1 MTGSPDSNT
10 TRAGDPS
17 DHEAERE
24 GLRDALGMG
33 AVRSP
38 LPVNIDELTND
49 HPVSQPDPDA
59 QGPSLEEEIAYEHPP
74 VPTHLV
80 EGALDE
86 HVHHVTH
93 EDLAD

>member
-1 MTGSPDSNT
+1 MTSSPDPNT

-17 DHEAERE
+17 DHEAELK

-38 LPVNIDELTND
+38 LPVDIDEIRND

-59 QGPSLEEEIAYEHPP
+59 QGPSLEEAIAHEHPP

-80 EGALDE
+80 EGALGQ
-86 HVHHVTH
+86 HAHHVEH
-93 EDLAD
+93 HDLEE